1 MCKSQPSLSSNK
13 ESFADYEKKRYV
25 LAEGFGEWDN
35 TVTNPGN
42 PQRRDTVWV
51 QAAKDKDTPAYVVLQ
66 FDQDSPGVWP
76 FHCTY
81 HLPPLDLF
89 YSSITSPDLLYTH
102 LCLLLPSSI
111 SCISPPSP

>member
-1 MCKSQPSLSSNK
+1 
-13 ESFADYEKKRYV
+13 

-66 FDQDSPGVWP
+66 FDQSNPGIWP

-81 HLPPLDLF
+81 HLPPFLPSF
-89 YSSITSPDLLYTH
+89 TTCISPPCPDLLSPLH
-102 LCLLLPSSI
+102 LCLLHLLSL
-111 SCISPPSP
+111 

>member
-1 MCKSQPSLSSNK
+1 MR
-13 ESFADYEKKRYV
+13 KKRYV

-66 FDQDSPGVWP
+66 FDQDNPGVWP

-81 HLPPLDLF
+81 YLPPLDLSSPRPLLP
-89 YSSITSPDLLYTH
+89 SSIASFDLLFTH
-102 LCLLLPSSI
+102 LYLLLPSSV
-111 SCISPPSP
+111 SCVSPPST